1 MVILMVHDP
10 SLQEAVP
17 EKGKEDALPPEQGEY
32 CVVNFYHLV
41 EVAEPLEEM
50 ELHRKWLA
58 GRDVQGRIYIS
69 SQGINAQ
76 CGGSLA
82 DAGAYAEWVASLSTF
97 QGLRFTVWPA
107 KGRMFPKLRL
117 KFKPSLVSLA
127 GGMTSLPV
135 TDPSA
140 RATPLQPAAWKQM
153 LADSQ
158 VSGQMNAIRVDSD
171 RNSEW
176 ESAIVAA
183 GGGESYYARH
193 EKADEASVIQFL
205 AFDADNPSSIVNCIE
220 VARRNARAV
229 RTALTA
235 DMWEAVNTTW
245 QELSTYRNAPMTE
258 DRLSEFLDWVKARV
272 GLFHGVCSNAMLRR
286 DGFHFVRVGQYL
298 ERADNTS
305 RLLDVKYHVRLPS
318 VSDVGGVID
327 YYQWLAILRVV
338 GARRAYRVMFKG
350 QVEPAH
356 VAELLIMRDE
366 FICRRDPCRHSSKP
380 PPFPDPV
387 LLFTPAVPTDCNE
400 LFISCTACQ
409 TRLRGCCCEACLSA
423 PRLLRPQKTEGYYS
437 AWESY
442 AEGEEAVGR
451 MMASGRVQEGR
462 LARRA
467 RRRDSLKGKRQGHLD
482 ERAAKKEMIRA
493 ASAEAEAYLA
503 KLELGHTVAHT
514 HQGEAHI
521 VDSAMSAAASH

>member
-1 MVILMVHDP
+1 MVHDP

-97 QGLRFTVWPA
+97 QVRDRGECEHARPDRHSASRADHVCTRAAACTRIVEPCFPHSERSRLQGLRFTVWPA

-158 VSGQMNAIRVDSD
+158 KTKTIVLDVRNDYEWDAGHFSHAARPSEEVFNETPVGDMEDDLPLALRDADPAAPIMMYCTGGIRCDIYSTFLKK
-171 RNSEW
+171 RGFNNLYSLE
-176 ESAIVAA
+176 
-183 GGGESYYARH
+183 GGVQGYL
-193 EKADEASVIQFL
+193 L
-205 AFDADNPSSIVNCIE
+205 AEGSKMWDGSLFVFDGRMALPADNPACLSSAAEACNLPAAIPCQVCNGATAQLPHINCANI
-220 VARRNARAV
+220 
-229 RTALTA
+229 
-235 DMWEAVNTTW
+235 
-245 QELSTYRNAPMTE
+245 
-258 DRLSEFLDWVKARV
+258 
-272 GLFHGVCSNAMLRR
+272 
-286 DGFHFVRVGQYL
+286 
-298 ERADNTS
+298 
-305 RLLDVKYHVRLPS
+305 
-318 VSDVGGVID
+318 
-327 YYQWLAILRVV
+327 
-338 GARRAYRVMFKG
+338 
-350 QVEPAH
+350 
-356 VAELLIMRDE
+356 
-366 FICRRDPCRHSSKP
+366 
-380 PPFPDPV
+380 
-387 LLFTPAVPTDCNE
+387 DCNE